1 VKVSGPLGILP
12 CCLPNLDT
20 PWSFKW
26 EKELTEWKTANDKER
41 RGGSFLG
48 RHGQSFGGN
57 SDTVTS
63 EERRTTRRRKVAT
76 AVDVIA
82 LNDLCLNE
90 LWKVVSRQG
99 VRCNGRRDSDG
110 EILIQAGNCM

>member
-12 CCLPNLDT
+12 CCLLNIDT

-41 RGGSFLG
+41 WGVSFLG
-48 RHGQSFGGN
+48 RHGQSFGRN

-63 EERRTTRRRKVAT
+63 EERRTTRRRKAAT
-76 AVDVIA
+76 AAEVIA
-82 LNDLCLNE
+82 LNDICLNG
-90 LWKVVSRQG
+90 L
-99 VRCNGRRDSDG
+99 
-110 EILIQAGNCM
+110 